1 MDDLFSKMQN
11 EQNLLEKLASK
22 IPGFG
27 GYLKEEQR
35 RTADKLLRDTLAL
48 RYEEQ
53 WQRISGIQRRMV
65 EDGQIDFV
73 DNLESAA
80 IKLRTFIDGMK
91 TAAYGYGSLFDAI
104 KVNDAELQKLYTYDY
119 ALLEG
124 ASRISSAVDN
134 VEASIG
140 TDGLP
145 AAIRNLTALTGECVT
160 AFDRRKEVLTAK

>member
-1 MDDLFSKMQN
+1 MTDLFSKMTD

-35 RTADKLLRDTLAL
+35 RTADKLLRETLAQ

-53 WQRISGIQRRMV
+53 WQRVSAIQRRMV
-65 EDGQIDFV
+65 EEALIDHV
-73 DNLESAA
+73 DNMESAA
-80 IKLRTFIDGMK
+80 IKLRTFIDGMR
-91 TAAYGYGSLFDAI
+91 TASYGYGSLFDAV
-104 KVNDAELQKLYTYDY
+104 KVNDAELQKLYQYDY

-124 ASRISSAVDN
+124 VSKVAGAVDN

-145 AAIRNLTALTGECVT
+145 AAIRNLTTVAAECVT
-160 AFDRRKEVLTAK
+160 AFDRRKDVLKA

>member
-1 MDDLFSKMQN
+1 MDDLFSKIGD

-35 RTADKLLRDTLAL
+35 RTADKMLRDTLAG

-53 WQRISGIQRRMV
+53 WQRVSAIQRRMV
-65 EDGQIDFV
+65 DEAMIDQV
-73 DNLESAA
+73 DALEAAA
-80 IKLRTFIDGMK
+80 IKLRTFIDAMR
-91 TAAYGYGSLFDAI
+91 TAAYGYGSLFGAV
-104 KVNDAELQKLYTYDY
+104 KVNEAELQKLYAYDY

-124 ASRISSAVDN
+124 VTRVSSAVDN
-134 VEASIG
+134 VEASLG

-145 AAIRNLTALTGECVT
+145 AAIRNLVTVAGECVT
-160 AFDRRKEVLTAK
+160 AFERRKEVLTAK

>member
-1 MDDLFSKMQN
+1 MDDLFSKLQG
-11 EQNLLEKLASK
+11 EQNLLEKIASK

-53 WQRISGIQRRMV
+53 WQRVSGIQRRMV
-65 EDGQIDFV
+65 EESLIDSV

-91 TAAYGYGSLFDAI
+91 TAAHGYGSLFDAI
-104 KVNDAELQKLYTYDY
+104 KVNDAELQKLYAYDY

-124 ASRISSAVDN
+124 VARISGAVDN
-134 VEASIG
+134 VEASLG

-145 AAIRNLTALTGECVT
+145 AAIRNLTALTAECVT
-160 AFDRRKEVLTAK
+160 AFDRRKEVLTTK

>member
-1 MDDLFSKMQN
+1 MDDLFSKMTD
-11 EQNLLEKLASK
+11 EQNLLEKLGSK

-35 RTADKLLRDTLAL
+35 RTADKLLRDTLAN

-53 WQRISGIQRRMV
+53 WQRVSAFQLRMI
-65 EDGQIDFV
+65 EELMIDEV
-73 DNLESAA
+73 DKLEAA
-80 IKLRTFIDGMK
+80 ALKLRTFIDGMK
-91 TAAYGYGSLFDAI
+91 TAAYGYGSLFDAV
-104 KVNDAELQKLYTYDY
+104 KVNDAELQKLYAYDY

-124 ASRISSAVDN
+124 VTRVSSAIDN
-134 VEASIG
+134 VEASLG

-145 AAIRNLTALTGECVT
+145 AAIRNLTTVTAENVT